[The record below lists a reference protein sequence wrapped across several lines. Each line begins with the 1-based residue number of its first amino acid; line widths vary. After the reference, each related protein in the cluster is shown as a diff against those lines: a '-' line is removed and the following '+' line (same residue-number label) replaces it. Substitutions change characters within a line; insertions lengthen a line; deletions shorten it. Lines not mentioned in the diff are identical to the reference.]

1 MFPQSQNLALD
12 NVVTIDM
19 RHGLSESRVRAI
31 QPLTDGRIAV
41 VTAGY
46 LNIFDGTSFKCTHID
61 KDNGVGLKAV
71 GKNRQ
76 LYSDKKGRIWLKSPV
91 NQHEKN
97 GRMHVFDPVTSK
109 AIILFTPP
117 TLFFGLMITRKNL

>member
-1 MFPQSQNLALD
+1 MTSSFNDFLYFGMRFLLSLLIIALYNISMFPQSQNLALD

-46 LNIFDGTSFKCTHID
+46 LNIFDGTSTKIMAW
-61 KDNGVGLKAV
+61 G
-71 GKNRQ
+71 
-76 LYSDKKGRIWLKSPV
+76 
-91 NQHEKN
+91 
-97 GRMHVFDPVTSK
+97 
-109 AIILFTPP
+109 
-117 TLFFGLMITRKNL
+117 